1 MERLSYEI
9 NRLGEVNSEMDE
21 ARNEAEVRILELENA
36 LENAKRLLQVRD
48 QEAEALEAA
57 MQKRTEALNNAVKG
71 ATEKM
76 HEEIASVKAT
86 LRAKSAELQVRVDDD
101 DIRGHH
107 CMEDEKGSDLPLC
120 L

>member
-36 LENAKRLLQVRD
+36 LENTKRLLQVRD

-76 HEEIASVKAT
+76 HEEVANVKAT
-86 LRAKSAELQVRVDDD
+86 LRAKSAELQVRFDDD
-101 DIRGHH
+101 DIRGHR
-107 CMEDEKGSDLPLC
+107 CMEDDRTC
-120 L
+120 LYALL